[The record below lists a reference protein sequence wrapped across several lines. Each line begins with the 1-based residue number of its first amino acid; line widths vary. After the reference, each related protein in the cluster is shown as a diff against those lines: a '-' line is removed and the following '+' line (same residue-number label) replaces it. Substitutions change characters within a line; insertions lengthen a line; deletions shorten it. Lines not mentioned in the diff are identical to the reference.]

1 MPVIVN
7 LGQHSSSLNVNS
19 KIVYCIVLYIMKLT
33 EATSVIIN
41 LGGIFTR

>member
-7 LGQHSSSLNVNS
+7 LGQHSSSLNVNL
-19 KIVYCIVLYIMKLT
+19 KIVYCIFLYIMKLT

-41 LGGIFTR
+41 LGDIFTR

>member
-1 MPVIVN
+1 MPVIGN

-41 LGGIFTR
+41 LGGMITR